1 MKEFVQSTS
10 HIRVAA
16 SCGPPVPGGT
26 GPRSPRWRVRG
37 RARGRAA
44 RSGSCVSSEGR
55 ADAVSTLLSL
65 FLFQESLLLTCS
77 SALSCQ
83 LKRTWG
89 QGGECVSGVPP
100 SRALPVSHG
109 RCLVTGRTLLPPS
122 AVLSAASMQMA
133 HSCAGTRGPSQPQ
146 PPASAGV
153 ELNVSGSESAR
164 GREPAPSPPRRPPGA
179 AGQGGSP
186 RGEGSPP
193 AARGLRGPGARWPA
207 APHVAVRVVDGGP
220 GLPGP
225 RRGRRCPRPGEPHGE
240 DVGNAGR
247 VRAGLPCVALPRAG
261 VPSPFQGLGNENV
274 LLLLTGFNTR
284 N

>member
-1 MKEFVQSTS
+1 MCVWSS
-10 HIRVAA
+10 SIA
-16 SCGPPVPGGT
+16 SPARLSRKVLSYRADPPSSQRCP
-26 GPRSPRWRVRG
+26 VRG
-37 RARGRAA
+37 LHADGPQLCGDQGTIAA
-44 RSGSCVSSEGR
+44 P
-55 ADAVSTLLSL
+55 A
-65 FLFQESLLLTCS
+65 
-77 SALSCQ
+77 
-83 LKRTWG
+83 
-89 QGGECVSGVPP
+89 
-100 SRALPVSHG
+100 
-109 RCLVTGRTLLPPS
+109 
-122 AVLSAASMQMA
+122 
-133 HSCAGTRGPSQPQ
+133 
-146 PPASAGV
+146 PASAGV

-207 APHVAVRVVDGGP
+207 APHVAVGVVDGGP